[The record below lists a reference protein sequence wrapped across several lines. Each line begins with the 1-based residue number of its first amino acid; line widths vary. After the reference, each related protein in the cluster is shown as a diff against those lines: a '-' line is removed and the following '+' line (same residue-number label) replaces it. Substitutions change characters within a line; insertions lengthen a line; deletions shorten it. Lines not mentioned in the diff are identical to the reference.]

1 MEHGL
6 LRRYFAAFS
15 KISGFSNWVIAK
27 ASLEFKKPEIKN
39 ICLGTETGHSEME
52 NKYAERECS
61 EMYNECNQTETGYS
75 EMDNGNCDRNGYDAD
90 RNKGGLSDCIY
101 KYNGEPTAEILRQK
115 KNYALMSVSES
126 FMDGS
131 KIRLDIH
138 LIKIISRNENGFN
151 SSAGNIMSRNEN
163 GFNSSADKIMSSTE
177 NGFNSSANK
186 TMNSTENG
194 FNTSADKIKN
204 STENG
209 FNSSADKIYDNIAD
223 SDTKGKEH
231 ISDEHMGV
239 ESDGKICDM
248 LFENREIIDFVES
261 VDDKNPIH
269 RNEKAVVPGFLILE
283 KFLEDNDLFGKEKGK
298 DIFDFG
304 KRRKEDK
311 SAYVSKE
318 EESAF
323 KIEIK
328 YLLPVFA
335 GERIYLYNDKNMI
348 KGMVQRSSCS
358 RGNDRLIKVFEIK
371 M

>member
-27 ASLEFKKPEIKN
+27 AGLELKKPEIKN

-61 EMYNECNQTETGYS
+61 EMYNECNQTETGHS
-75 EMDNGNCDRNGYDAD
+75 EMDNGDCDRNRYDAD

-101 KYNGEPTAEILRQK
+101 RYNGEPTAEILRQK

-151 SSAGNIMSRNEN
+151 SSADRT
-163 GFNSSADKIMSSTE
+163 MSSTE
-177 NGFNSSANK
+177 NGFNS
-186 TMNSTENG
+186 
-194 FNTSADKIKN
+194 F
-204 STENG
+204 
-209 FNSSADKIYDNIAD
+209 ADKIYDNIAD

-283 KFLEDNDLFGKEKGK
+283 KFLEDNYLSGEEKGK
-298 DIFDFG
+298 DILDYK
-304 KRRKEDK
+304 KRRKENK
-311 SAYVSKE
+311 AAYENEKME
-318 EESAF
+318 TDF

-348 KGMVQRSSCS
+348 KGIVDRSGCGSVE
-358 RGNDRLIKVFEIK
+358 DKVIEVFEIK
-371 M
+371 CKGDYKNRENR